1 VDLTPFVAGIRRDLN
16 AAADLAGPDA
26 GPIADRLMA
35 AIESSVRLALL
46 SALSAAAEEL
56 TTELAPGA
64 VEVRLRG
71 VDPEFVL
78 TAPPEPPP
86 SVPET
91 EPVEDDEDSG
101 TARMTLR
108 LPESLKSRIEAAANR
123 ERVSVNAWLVRALS
137 SAVADGGGGR
147 SRRGPF
153 GLPGQSLQG
162 WVR

>member
-1 VDLTPFVAGIRRDLN
+1 MPFVAGIRRDLA

-26 GPIADRLMA
+26 GPIADRLIA
-35 AIESSVRLALL
+35 TVDTAVRLALL

-56 TTELAPGA
+56 TAELAPGA

-71 VDPEFVL
+71 LDPEFVV

-86 SVPET
+86 EVPET
-91 EPVEDDEDSG
+91 EPLEDDDDSG

-108 LPESLKSRIEAAANR
+108 LPESLKARVEAAAAR

-137 SAVADGGGGR
+137 AAVAAVAAGSSGR
-147 SRRGPF
+147 TRRNPF

>member
-1 VDLTPFVAGIRRDLN
+1 VDLTPFVAGIRRDLT

-26 GPIADRLMA
+26 APIADRLLA
-35 AIESSVRLALL
+35 AVETAVRLALL

-56 TTELAPGA
+56 TAELAPGA

-71 VDPEFVL
+71 LDPEFVL

-86 SVPET
+86 AMPET

-101 TARMTLR
+101 TTRMTLR
-108 LPESLKSRIEAAANR
+108 LPEALKSRIEAAATR

-137 SAVADGGGGR
+137 AAVSGGGGGR
-147 SRRGPF
+147 TRRNPF